1 MLQNPTPL
9 AARMRPRDR
18 TEIVGQGRALKR
30 GSPLDR
36 LLTGDTGAQSVV
48 LWGPPGS
55 GKTTIAHVIAVS
67 SGMKLEQLSAINAGV
82 KEVRQVID
90 SARTLQELDDKKT
103 CLFLDEIH
111 RFSKAQ
117 QDSLLP
123 AVEAGW
129 ITLIAA
135 TTENPSFSVIGPL
148 LSRSMTVELEPLS
161 SEDIEQLLGRA
172 CAEPRGLAG
181 EFVLNPAATTLLVRL
196 ASGDARR
203 ALTLLEASAFACASR
218 SSETTKEITVEDIEA
233 SVSSNPSRY
242 DRAGDQHYDVISAFI
257 KSVRGSDAD
266 AAIHYLARMLDA
278 GEDPRFIARR
288 LIILAAEDIGLAD
301 PHALGIATD
310 AATAIAMIGM
320 PEGRIPLT
328 QATIYLATA
337 PKSNSAYLAINE
349 ALEDLKNGTNW
360 PIPKHLRSATG
371 VGYKYPHDDPR
382 FVLEQDYM
390 PKELSGKTYY
400 RPKISGLE
408 RERGAVWQKLRE
420 IVRGKKA

>member
-161 SEDIEQLLGRA
+161 SEDI
-172 CAEPRGLAG
+172 
-181 EFVLNPAATTLLVRL
+181 
-196 ASGDARR
+196 
-203 ALTLLEASAFACASR
+203 
-218 SSETTKEITVEDIEA
+218 
-233 SVSSNPSRY
+233 
-242 DRAGDQHYDVISAFI
+242 
-257 KSVRGSDAD
+257 
-266 AAIHYLARMLDA
+266 
-278 GEDPRFIARR
+278 
-288 LIILAAEDIGLAD
+288 
-301 PHALGIATD
+301 
-310 AATAIAMIGM
+310 
-320 PEGRIPLT
+320 
-328 QATIYLATA
+328 
-337 PKSNSAYLAINE
+337 
-349 ALEDLKNGTNW
+349 
-360 PIPKHLRSATG
+360 
-371 VGYKYPHDDPR
+371 
-382 FVLEQDYM
+382 
-390 PKELSGKTYY
+390 
-400 RPKISGLE
+400 
-408 RERGAVWQKLRE
+408 
-420 IVRGKKA
+420 